1 MFPHSSAPSILP
13 FFSVAIIYK
22 SGEIMNLS
30 KYFLILLICLQT
42 SLAVSAP
49 RYHPEAARL
58 YDVGLRAL
66 THGKQEKAR
75 TALEK
80 AVELDAS
87 LTDAHYV
94 LGLIYK
100 GVEEFRAAADAFQRA
115 TIADENYIDAH
126 YELGDVLLVYLAD
139 PAQAMQALQKA
150 VRMDADHAR
159 ARTQLGIAYF
169 RENLTDAAI
178 AELQH
183 AIKLDPNSH
192 TAYDTLGAA
201 YLQKEA
207 WQSAIDTFKILIEM
221 DPFHVKAHF
230 SLGTAYRR
238 IGEIR
243 MAQQSLQ
250 RFEALS
256 IEEEQ
261 LTHLKRFVRQKTDDP
276 EAWYRLGRIQ
286 LRRQLWSDA
295 TQSLERYVALAP
307 QEMRGYEALG
317 YAYFQQQNYRQ
328 AKLMYE
334 KVIAHKPDVATYR
347 NSLGGVHLML
357 EAYTE
362 AIAQYQTAIQ
372 LKPSEPRFYLN
383 LSKAYELAGEH
394 AEAAKIYQEYERLT
408 SKSK

>member
-1 MFPHSSAPSILP
+1 
-13 FFSVAIIYK
+13 
-22 SGEIMNLS
+22 MNLS
-30 KYFLILLICLQT
+30 KCFLIFLICLQT
-42 SLAVSAP
+42 SLAISAP

-66 THGKQEKAR
+66 THGEQEKAR

-80 AVELDAS
+80 AVKLDAA
-87 LTDAHYV
+87 LADAHYA
-94 LGLIYK
+94 LGLLYK
-100 GVEEFRAAADAFQRA
+100 GAEEFHAAADAFQRA

-126 YELGDVLLVYLAD
+126 YEWGDVLLVYLAD
-139 PAQAMQALQKA
+139 PAQAVQALQKA
-150 VRMDADHAR
+150 VMMDADHAR
-159 ARTQLGIAYF
+159 ARTQLGVAYF

-178 AELQH
+178 TELQH
-183 AIKLDPNSH
+183 AIKLDPTSH
-192 TAYDTLGAA
+192 SAYYTLGAA

-207 WQSAIDTFKILIEM
+207 WQSAINTFKTLIEI

-238 IGEIR
+238 IGEIGR
-243 MAQQSLQ
+243 AQESLKL
-250 RFEALS
+250 FEMLS

-261 LTHLKRFVRQKTDDP
+261 LAHLKRFVQQNADDP

-286 LRRQLWSDA
+286 LGRQLWSDA
-295 TQSLERYVALAP
+295 TRSLERYSALAP
-307 QEMRGYEALG
+307 QETRGYEALG
-317 YAYFQQQNYRQ
+317 YVHFQQQNYQQ
-328 AKLMYE
+328 AKMMYE
-334 KVIAHKPDVATYR
+334 KVIAHKPNVATYR

-357 EAYTE
+357 KAYTE
-362 AIAQYQTAIQ
+362 AIVQYQTAIQ

>member
-1 MFPHSSAPSILP
+1 M
-13 FFSVAIIYK
+13 
-22 SGEIMNLS
+22 MNLS
-30 KYFLILLICLQT
+30 KCSLILLICLET
-42 SLAVSAP
+42 VLAIAAP

-66 THGKQEKAR
+66 THGEQKKAQ

-80 AVELDAS
+80 AVEFDAS
-87 LTDAHYV
+87 LADAYYV

-100 GVEEFRAAADAFQRA
+100 GAEEFHAAAEAFQRA

-139 PAQAMQALQKA
+139 PGQAVEALQKT
-150 VRMDADHAR
+150 VMMDADHAR
-159 ARTQLGIAYF
+159 ARIQLGVAYF

-178 AELQH
+178 TELQQ
-183 AIKLDPNSH
+183 AIKLDP
-192 TAYDTLGAA
+192 TAPSAHYTLGAA

-207 WQSAIDTFKILIEM
+207 WQSAIDTFKTVIEM
-221 DPFHVKAHF
+221 DPFHVKTHF

-238 IGEIR
+238 IGEIG
-243 MAQQSLQ
+243 MAQKSLQ
-250 RFEALS
+250 RFEVLS

-261 LTHLKRFVRQKTDDP
+261 LTHLKRFVQQNADDP

-286 LRRQLWSDA
+286 LRRQLWQAA

-307 QEMRGYEALG
+307 QEPRGYEALG
-317 YAYFQQQNYRQ
+317 YVHFQQQNYLQ
-328 AKLMYE
+328 AKIMYE
-334 KVIAHKPDVATYR
+334 KVIVHKPNVATYR
-347 NSLGGVHLML
+347 NSLGGVYLML

-362 AIAQYQTAIQ
+362 AIAQYQTAIH

-394 AEAAKIYQEYERLT
+394 AEATKIYQEYERLT

>member
-1 MFPHSSAPSILP
+1 MHL
-13 FFSVAIIYK
+13 YK
-22 SGEIMNLS
+22 
-30 KYFLILLICLQT
+30 YVLILLICLQT
-42 SLAVSAP
+42 SLAISAP

-66 THGKQEKAR
+66 TQGDEKKAR
-75 TALEK
+75 AALEK
-80 AVELDAS
+80 AVELDGA
-87 LTDAHYV
+87 LADAHYV

-100 GVEEFRAAADAFQRA
+100 GAEEFHAAADAFQRA
-115 TIADENYIDAH
+115 TTADENYIDAH

-139 PAQAMQALQKA
+139 STQARQALKKA
-150 VRMDADHAR
+150 VMMDADHAR
-159 ARTQLGIAYF
+159 ARTQLGVACF
-169 RENLTDAAI
+169 RENLMDAAI
-178 AELQH
+178 TELQH

-192 TAYDTLGAA
+192 SAYYTLGAA

-207 WQSAIDTFKILIEM
+207 WQSAINTFKTLIEI

-238 IGEIR
+238 IGEIAV
-243 MAQQSLQ
+243 AQKSLQ
-250 RFEALS
+250 RFEMLA

-261 LTHLKRFVRQKTDDP
+261 LTHLKRFVQQNADDP

-286 LRRQLWSDA
+286 LRRQLWNDA
-295 TQSLERYVALAP
+295 TQSLERYIALAP
-307 QEMRGYEALG
+307 QETRGYETLG
-317 YAYFQQQNYRQ
+317 YVHFQQQNYQ
-328 AKLMYE
+328 KAKMMYE
-334 KVIAHKPDVATYR
+334 KVITHKPNVATYR
-347 NSLGGVHLML
+347 NSLAGVYLML
-357 EAYTE
+357 KAYTE
-362 AIAQYQTAIQ
+362 AIAQYQTAIR